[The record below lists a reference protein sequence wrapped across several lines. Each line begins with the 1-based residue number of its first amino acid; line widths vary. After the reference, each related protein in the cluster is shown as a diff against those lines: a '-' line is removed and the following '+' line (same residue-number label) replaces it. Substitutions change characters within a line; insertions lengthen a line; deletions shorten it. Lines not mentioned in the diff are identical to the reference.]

1 MFTIRTLH
9 LTSCFCYIICLL
21 DSDIDDI
28 SIPVQFIID
37 QNLLSLGIACL
48 ILFLPL
54 IIITEHLQIFVTAWS
69 VGNLDVREYLQDEV
83 VSRDSVPS

>member
-48 ILFLPL
+48 ILLLPL
-54 IIITEHLQIFVTAWS
+54 IIITEHLQIFVT
-69 VGNLDVREYLQDEV
+69 VHGRLV
-83 VSRDSVPS
+83 VWTCANIFRTK

>member
-1 MFTIRTLH
+1 MFIIRTLH
-9 LTSCFCYIICLL
+9 LTSCFFYIICLL
-21 DSDIDDI
+21 DSPIDDI

-54 IIITEHLQIFVTAWS
+54 IIITEHLQIFVT
-69 VGNLDVREYLQDEV
+69 VHGRLVI
-83 VSRDSVPS
+83 

>member
-9 LTSCFCYIICLL
+9 LTSHFFYIFCLL

-28 SIPVQFIID
+28 SNPVQLIID

-48 ILFLPL
+48 ILFLLL
-54 IIITEHLQIFVTAWS
+54 IIITEHLQIFVTKF
-69 VGNLDVREYLQDEV
+69 
-83 VSRDSVPS
+83 